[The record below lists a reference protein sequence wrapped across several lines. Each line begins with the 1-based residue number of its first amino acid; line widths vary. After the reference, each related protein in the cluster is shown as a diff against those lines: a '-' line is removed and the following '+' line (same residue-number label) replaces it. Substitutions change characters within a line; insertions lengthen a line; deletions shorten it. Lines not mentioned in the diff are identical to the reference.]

1 MKIIREAAMV
11 ARIVALQRRVR
22 TWLERR
28 RELRNQQQK
37 ELELQLLNDALQA
50 EEDELVM
57 HCIAA
62 LILRYSHDS
71 RSL

>member
-1 MKIIREAAMV
+1 MKIIREAAML

-28 RELRNQQQK
+28 RELKKQKQK
-37 ELELQLLNDALQA
+37 ELEQQLLNDAMQA

-57 HCIAA
+57 HFIAT
-62 LILRYSHDS
+62 LLVLSFVIVVPF
-71 RSL
+71 